1 VWKGQEV
8 VVWLLIEKGADVSVT
23 DHNKSTPLYFATQGG
38 HMLVTQ
44 LLIEKGA
51 GGSTAHRE
59 RSETIHRVSRLAE
72 DFECGLKL
80 VSISRSPNKL
90 L

>member
-1 VWKGQEV
+1 
-8 VVWLLIEKGADVSVT
+8 
-23 DHNKSTPLYFATQGG
+23 
-38 HMLVTQ
+38 MLVTQ